1 MVFCLRRKGVCF
13 HMKYLFYSQTEPF
26 LVKDLAESWLLN
38 IKDTIKPSAYARY
51 KKYAGKYILPYVG
64 NMQADVFDKTALS
77 AVLAL
82 LRSGHSQTEPLSQYT
97 VYFVDSMVRA
107 MFSYGA
113 EKHLV
118 PEISFG
124 ESEYKIQDKKYAM
137 PLTEL
142 QIMQLVHMVEQQE
155 LDVQAQIILPLY
167 TGLSLSEL
175 CSLKWEDIDMENNRI
190 HVRRKLMRIK
200 RKSKVKENNHSDN
213 SAVKNNK
220 GSKNKSTVLVEC
232 ELPETSCRDFMMPEK
247 VHALLEAIITMK
259 NPVKKR
265 YVAEITSAEFS
276 EVDVEANKNKKVL
289 PPDAGIL
296 QCRLKK
302 IGKEAEIPELTYH
315 MLRDTFAVMSLHAGG
330 DIYNVS
336 CVMGISVNDA
346 CERYGPW
353 LVMNDGFMKKML

>member
-1 MVFCLRRKGVCF
+1 MNHLL
-13 HMKYLFYSQTEPF
+13 YNQTEPF

-38 IKDTIKPSAYARY
+38 IKETIKPSAYARY
-51 KKYAGKYILPYVG
+51 KNYAGKYILPYVG

-113 EKHLV
+113 KKHLV
-118 PEISFG
+118 PEVSFG
-124 ESEYKIQDKKYAM
+124 ESEYKIQDKRYAM

-142 QIMQLVHMVEQQE
+142 QIMQLVHMVEKQE

-175 CSLKWEDIDMENNRI
+175 CSLKWEDIDMDNNRI
-190 HVRRKLMRIK
+190 YVRRKLMRIK
-200 RKSKVKENNHSDN
+200 RKFKAKENNHSDN

-220 GSKNKSTVLVEC
+220 DSKNKSTVLVEC
-232 ELPETSCRDFMMPEK
+232 ELPETSCRDFIMPEK
-247 VHALLEAIITMK
+247 VHVLLEAIITMK
-259 NPVKKR
+259 NPTNKR
-265 YVAEITSAEFS
+265 YVTEVTSAEFS
-276 EVDVEANKNKKVL
+276 EVDVEANKKVL

-302 IGKEAEIPELTYH
+302 IGKEAGIPELTYH

-353 LVMNDGFMKKML
+353 LVMNDGFMKNML